1 MTAGAGAGED
11 RDRRNDVLEAISTT
25 AHALLDDIHHPDVL
39 GRLLEPIARA
49 VGASRVYLFENHVD
63 ENGRLLMSQR
73 FEWVAEGISVEIGNP
88 AMQGLRYDVP
98 GLDEMRR
105 HLERNQVYARH
116 SRDVPPDFRA
126 LIEPQAIRSF
136 LIVPVVAGGAWW
148 GFVGFD
154 ECRRER
160 EWQPLEIEALRIGA
174 NLLGAVVE
182 RRRLDLELRASE
194 AKYRE
199 LFENATDLVWSI
211 DFEGRFT
218 SMNAAAERA
227 LGWRPEEMVGRPWE
241 EFIPEPDQREIVRGA
256 IRRKLE
262 DHEERSRYEVR
273 LRARDGQLVPVEVS
287 SRLVYQEGRP
297 VGIDGVG
304 RDVSERH
311 RLEEQLRQAVKMEA
325 AGRLAASIAHEFNH
339 LVAAISGY
347 GERVLARMRASDP
360 LRAEV
365 EEILRAGA
373 QAAELTRELLAFG
386 RQQPVRPTRLDVNE
400 LVHQRLPTLRRV
412 VSDEVG
418 VVDLTE
424 VRVGRIHADPDLVEQ
439 ILINLFVNARDAMPE
454 GGRIELS
461 TAIAEAE
468 EIRRR
473 GIQAVPHPTYV
484 RLSIR
489 DTGHGIEPGAMT
501 RIFEPFFTTRERG
514 RGSGL
519 GLSTVYGIVKQC
531 EGFIF
536 ADSHPG
542 QGTVFHVY
550 FPQVEPAGPRR
561 PPSGEVRIAPA
572 AAATPHPEQILV
584 VEDED
589 LIRNLAEQI
598 LVDRG
603 FRVLTAASAAE
614 AIEAVGRL
622 GDELD
627 LLVTDIVMPGLSG
640 LDLAQ
645 RLRRRQPNLRVL
657 FMSGYS
663 DSPLLRSGL
672 GAGGLGLPAEAVL
685 GRCARAAGARAA
697 RRLSRRRIDFPGPA
711 GIMDES
717 GPVPS

>member
-1 MTAGAGAGED
+1 VPTGAD

-25 AHALLDDIHHPDVL
+25 AQTLLDDIHDPDL
-39 GRLLEPIARA
+39 FGRLLEPLARA
-49 VGASRVYLFENHVD
+49 LGASRVYLFENHVD
-63 ENGRLLMSQR
+63 DQGRRLMSQR
-73 FEWVAEGISVEIGNP
+73 SEWVADGITAQIGNP
-88 AMQGLRYDVP
+88 ELQGLPWDTP
-98 GLDEMRR
+98 GLDAMGRQ
-105 HLERNQVYARH
+105 LERGEAFAAHVHQLA
-116 SRDVPPDFRA
+116 PEFRA
-126 LIEPQAIRSF
+126 LLEAEEIRSI
-136 LIVPVVAGGAWW
+136 LIVPVFSGGRWW

-154 ECRRER
+154 ECRSER
-160 EWQPLEIEALRIGA
+160 DWRPLEIEALRIGA
-174 NLLGAVVE
+174 NLLGAVIE
-182 RRRLDLELRASE
+182 RRRLDADLRASE
-194 AKYRE
+194 ARLRE
-199 LFENATDLVWSI
+199 LIENVSDMFWSI
-211 DFEGRFT
+211 DLAGTFT
-218 SMNAAAERA
+218 SMNEACERV
-227 LGWRPEEMVGRPWE
+227 LGWKPEELIGRPWE
-241 EFIPEPDQREIVRGA
+241 EFIPEPDQREIVRA
-256 IRRKLE
+256 AMRRKLE
-262 DHEERSRYEVR
+262 QGEERSRYEVR
-273 LRARDGQLVPVEVS
+273 LRARGGELVPIEVS
-287 SRLVYQEGRP
+287 SRLVLRDGVP
-297 VGIDGVG
+297 VSIHGVG

-325 AGRLAASIAHEFNH
+325 VGRLAASIAHEFNH

-347 GERVLARMRASDP
+347 GERVLARLRASDP
-360 LRAEV
+360 LRAEI
-365 EEILRAGA
+365 EEILRAGE
-373 QAAELTRELLAFG
+373 QAAELNRELLAFG
-386 RQQPVRPTRLDVNE
+386 RQQPVRPARLDLNE

-424 VRVGRIHADPDLVEQ
+424 AQVGRVHADPDLIEQ
-439 ILINLFVNARDAMPE
+439 ILVNLFVNARDAMPE

-461 TAIAEAE
+461 TAVAEAE

-473 GIQAVPHPTYV
+473 GIQAVSHPTYV

-489 DTGHGIEPGAMT
+489 DTGHGIEPGAMS

-550 FPQVEPAGPRR
+550 FPQVEPAGSRR
-561 PPSGEVRIAPA
+561 PPSGEFRPGPA
-572 AAATPHPEQILV
+572 AAAAMAGAAGQRERILV

-598 LVDRG
+598 LLDRG
-603 FRVLTAASAAE
+603 YRVVTAGSAGDALD
-614 AIEAVGRL
+614 IVGKL
-622 GDELD
+622 GEELD

-645 RLRRRQPNLRVL
+645 RLRRRQPTLKVL

-672 GAGGLGLPAEAVL
+672 AREGAAFLQKPFSADALERRVRELLGA
-685 GRCARAAGARAA
+685 
-697 RRLSRRRIDFPGPA
+697 
-711 GIMDES
+711 
-717 GPVPS
+717 